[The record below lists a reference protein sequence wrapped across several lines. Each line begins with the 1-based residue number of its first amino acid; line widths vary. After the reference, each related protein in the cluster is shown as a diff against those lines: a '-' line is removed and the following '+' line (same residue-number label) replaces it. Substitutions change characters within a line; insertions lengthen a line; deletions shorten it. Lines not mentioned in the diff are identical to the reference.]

1 MASYVKR
8 MNAVVSAYV
17 VVENMSTGN
26 CVGDLCVYQ
35 NLLQLYMRSEI
46 PTIMA
51 VNRSC
56 CLLVCNSVKVCRI
69 SYVIS
74 VYLRAVRFSLF
85 LDFTSVIW
93 ELVADVL
100 GQPIGPIFVI
110 SPLKMEPI
118 GCPETSVTKY
128 QSTDVLG
135 HPIGPIFII
144 SPLKMGPIVCPET
157 SLTNYQ
163 SILRKI
169 PEELKSQN

>member
-1 MASYVKR
+1 MAGYVKR
-8 MNAVVSAYV
+8 MNAVVGAYV
-17 VVENMSTGN
+17 VVANMCTGN

-56 CLLVCNSVKVCRI
+56 CLLVCNSVKFCRI

-74 VYLRAVRFSLF
+74 VFLRAVRFSLF
-85 LDFTSVIW
+85 WEFTSVIW
-93 ELVADVL
+93 ELVTDVS

-110 SPLKMEPI
+110 NPLKMGPI

-128 QSTDVLG
+128 QSTDILG
-135 HPIGPIFII
+135 QPIGPIFII
-144 SPLKMGPIVCPET
+144 SPLEDGT
-157 SLTNYQ
+157 DRL
-163 SILRKI
+163 
-169 PEELKSQN
+169 SQNICNKLPIYPA